1 MIFFTSDT
9 HFGDPRV
16 LRIDRR
22 PFSDLATH
30 DQALIQ
36 NWNGVVGD
44 RDEVWHLGDFMARR
58 AGDCDH
64 LLSRLKGR
72 KHLIVGNNDPET
84 TTSAKGWASVQLYAE
99 MRIDDRHLI
108 LCHYAFRTWN
118 QMGKKSIN
126 LHGHSHGRL
135 KPMPRQFDV
144 GVDAQDLHP
153 VTIDKLLI
161 PRSR

>member
-1 MIFFTSDT
+1 MAMRCGTLVTSW
-9 HFGDPRV
+9 HAV
-16 LRIDRR
+16 LAIC
-22 PFSDLATH
+22 
-30 DQALIQ
+30 DQ
-36 NWNGVVGD
+36 
-44 RDEVWHLGDFMARR
+44 
-58 AGDCDH
+58 

-99 MRIDDRHLI
+99 TRIDDRHLI
-108 LCHYAFRTWN
+108 LCHYVFRTWN

-144 GVDAQDLHP
+144 GVDAQDFHP
-153 VTIDKLLI
+153 VTIDKLMI
-161 PRSR
+161 PRSS